1 MITIDEREKRSGIV
15 QELQSMN
22 IPTETTTLEMV
33 DYIINETTYIE
44 RKTVPDFLESLK
56 DGRLFDQVARLRR
69 AEKRAILLIE
79 GPRLPG
85 SNRVRNALCTISVQ
99 WYMPIL
105 RSVDIKGTAWFLAK
119 IHSNAEIDTNPVHEY
134 DYRPKRI
141 FSSHQERMLTQLKD
155 IGPETAKTYA
165 KEILSAKTIVW
176 NGPLGV
182 FETPAFAEGTMQVA
196 RAVAASSAVS
206 IIGGGDSIAAV
217 AKAGVGDKIS
227 HISTGGG
234 ASLEFI
240 AEGTL
245 PGIEALEG

>member
-22 IPTETTTLEMV
+22 IPIETTTLEMA

-69 AEKRAILLIE
+69 AEKRAVLLIE

-105 RSVDIKGTAWFLAK
+105 RSVGIKGTAWFLAK

-155 IGPETAKTYA
+155 IGPETARRLLDHFGNIANIINAEEDELKKVHGIGDFHA
-165 KEILSAKTIVW
+165 RQIRMLS
-176 NGPLGV
+176 
-182 FETPAFAEGTMQVA
+182 ETDL
-196 RAVAASSAVS
+196 R
-206 IIGGGDSIAAV
+206 
-217 AKAGVGDKIS
+217 K
-227 HISTGGG
+227 
-234 ASLEFI
+234 
-240 AEGTL
+240 
-245 PGIEALEG
+245 